1 MNDLYKLHHK
11 PIKNSDKVK
20 FKQGYYKPTNPEK
33 CLTQIVIYRSG
44 WEAKFCQWCDLNPN
58 VVRWASEP
66 IGIKYLNPISNME
79 YCMKNG
85 LNPNDPHNWKV
96 CNYYTDFWIELQDS
110 NDPTIIKRIFI
121 EVKPFDQTQCPK
133 PLSESASLK
142 ERKAFNKAAET
153 YLVHQQKWSDD
164 KKYFN
169 ERGADFMVI
178 TEKSLQ
184 KLGLMS

>member
-1 MNDLYKLHHK
+1 
-11 PIKNSDKVK
+11 
-20 FKQGYYKPTNPEK
+20 
-33 CLTQIVIYRSG
+33 
-44 WEAKFCQWCDLNPN
+44 
-58 VVRWASEP
+58 
-66 IGIKYLNPISNME
+66 ME

-110 NDPTIIKRIFI
+110 NDPSIVKRIFI

-153 YLVHQQKWSDD
+153 YLVNQQKWSAA

-178 TEKSLQ
+178 TVDCQIFINVNTIHQHIIEHLRKSIIP
-184 KLGLMS
+184 SEVYDIS